1 MGKIGKTV
9 WWSLSLGL
17 ILSAQGLEAMMASLL
32 AYCYSA
38 PV

>member
-17 ILSAQGLEAMMASLL
+17 IFFAQGLKALL
-32 AYCYSA
+32 ACTLVA
-38 PV
+38 